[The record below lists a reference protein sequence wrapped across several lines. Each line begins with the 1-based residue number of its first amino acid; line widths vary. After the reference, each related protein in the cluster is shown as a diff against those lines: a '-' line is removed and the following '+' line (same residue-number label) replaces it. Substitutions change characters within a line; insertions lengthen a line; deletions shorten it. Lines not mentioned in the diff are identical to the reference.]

1 MTATERE
8 EKARELMN
16 LVACNRQGLIE
27 RSRELAALCGLPA
40 NKVLHMVLTRNIAP
54 GYVLNWWKKNIESFQ
69 AQWRHDEAYQSAAA
83 KLTPEERKVLG
94 L

>member
-1 MTATERE
+1 
-8 EKARELMN
+8 MN
-16 LVACNRQGLIE
+16 MVACKRQGLIE
-27 RSRELAALCGLPA
+27 SSRELAALCGLPA

-54 GYVLNWWKKNIESFQ
+54 SYVLNWWKKNIESFQ

-83 KLTPEERKVLG
+83 KLTAEERRVLG